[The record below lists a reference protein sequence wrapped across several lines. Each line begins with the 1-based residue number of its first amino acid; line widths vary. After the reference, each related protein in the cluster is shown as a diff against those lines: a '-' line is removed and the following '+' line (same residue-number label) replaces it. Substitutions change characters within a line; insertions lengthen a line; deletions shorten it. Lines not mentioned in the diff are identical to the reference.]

1 MFTLLTIGQTESN
14 LTNIQHR
21 VLMGLPLAIFMSLK
35 GNTLTIFHFLNPTKE
50 NDFYFQVHNPRGY
63 LKSTKNLSYIT

>member
-21 VLMGLPLAIFMSLK
+21 VLMGLPLAIFYEFKRQHVNHFSL
-35 GNTLTIFHFLNPTKE
+35 LNPTKE

>member
-21 VLMGLPLAIFMSLK
+21 VLMELPLTVSMSLK
-35 GNTLTIFHFLNPTKE
+35 GNMLIIFHFLNPTKE
-50 NDFYFQVHNPRGY
+50 NDFHFKFMNSRGY
-63 LKSTKNLSYIT
+63 LKSTKNLSYLM